1 MAGAFRWYGW
11 LPPSYAHQC
20 ASAMVCMGNVDRPA
34 LTLQQEIAIE
44 YAQNGVEEMAW
55 DGLWHFQA
63 LTSENRDDSYRR
75 TKRLNRPA
83 PKEPAAFKWV
93 AADYAKNLFVAEA
106 EKYPESPELQTWLN
120 KLRERTMVRAT
131 QFLDKIEDE
140 GVAQNRS
147 FGYHGVPPEELFAVM
162 GNAIDDAI
170 QDRLSRSRPILPPP
184 LPPEV
189 TQQMR
194 DQAPA
199 PIAATTA
206 PASFRS
212 TLTGKEISAYTRAG
226 IDIDSPAPLM
236 VALHEQAKERASSR
250 EMPSIAGELPELQ
263 KEIARRAR
271 LLTDY
276 KAATGAKDYHLYN
289 AQNSGIHKPE
299 FYQWVHGKLPAKSK
313 TAKRFEAFLIAKKRP
328 VRKNPATR

>member
-1 MAGAFRWYGW
+1 MG
-11 LPPSYAHQC
+11 
-20 ASAMVCMGNVDRPA
+20 CMGNVDRPA
-34 LTLQQEIAIE
+34 LTLQQDIAIE
-44 YAQNGVEEMAW
+44 AAQNDIDEMFW
-55 DGLWHFQA
+55 ESLWHFQA
-63 LTSENRDDSYRR
+63 LTGEGLDDSYRR
-75 TKRLNRPA
+75 NKHSNRPV
-83 PKEPAAFKWV
+83 PREPAAFKWV
-93 AADYAKNLFVAEA
+93 AGEYARNLFVIEA
-106 EKYPESPELQTWLN
+106 ERYPESPELQMWLE
-120 KLRERTMVRAT
+120 KLRERTMDRAA
-131 QFLDKIEDE
+131 QLLDKIENE
-140 GVAQNRS
+140 GNARNRS
-147 FGYHGVPPEELFAVM
+147 FVHHGVTTNELFAVM
-162 GNAIDDAI
+162 SNALDGAI
-170 QDRLSRSRPILPPP
+170 QRRLSRSQSPLAPP

-212 TLTGKEISAYTRAG
+212 TLTGKEISAFTRAG

-250 EMPSIAGELPELQ
+250 EMPSIAGESPELQ
-263 KEIARRAR
+263 KEIARRER

-276 KAATGAKDYHLYN
+276 KAATGAKNYHLYN

-299 FYQWVHGKLPAKSK
+299 FYQWVRGKLPAKSK